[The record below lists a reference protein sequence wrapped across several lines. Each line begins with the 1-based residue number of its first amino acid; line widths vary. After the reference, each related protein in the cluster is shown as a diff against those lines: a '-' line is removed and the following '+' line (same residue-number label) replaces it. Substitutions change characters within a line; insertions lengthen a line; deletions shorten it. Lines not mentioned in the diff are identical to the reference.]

1 MANVTCEDISMSF
14 NGRTLFEGVNVG
26 FSEGNRYALTG
37 PNGSGKSTFL
47 KIIIGSE
54 KADTGQVVLPER
66 VGVLKQNIE
75 DFADKT
81 VIDCVIM
88 GNLKLWEAMEER
100 DRLYEEEMT
109 DDIGMRLGEL
119 EEVIANEDGYSAD
132 AQAEELLIGVGI
144 EADLHHEKMAN
155 VSTDK
160 QFRAL
165 LCQAL
170 FGEPQLLLLDE
181 PTNHLDLSSI
191 KWLESFLF
199 SFPGTIIVTSHDR
212 HFLNSISTHV
222 ADIDYESIIIYPG
235 NYDNM
240 VFAKTQA
247 YDSQLQEAKSKD
259 KKVAKLKEFVA
270 RFSAGSRS
278 SQVQSRIKEIKKLEY
293 QDLKK
298 SNIQRPYI
306 RFPVSEKQSGKIALK
321 VEDIAKAFEDNQVIK
336 DFSIEVEKGD
346 KIGVIGNNGMG
357 KSTLLKLLAQEL
369 TPDNGEVTLGHQ
381 VMVEYFPQLHS
392 DIIDKANEKR
402 NVFDWLMEKRD
413 NLYEQDIRSALGKM
427 LFSGDDAFKAVAT
440 LSGGETAR
448 LILASMMLS
457 EHNTI
462 ILDEPNNHLDLE
474 SVSALAWGLKDY
486 KGTAIVASHDRDLIG
501 QVANKIISIDEN
513 GIELFLGGLEEF
525 LKRNEETAKK

>member
-1 MANVTCEDISMSF
+1 MANVSCENISICFDS
-14 NGRTLFEGVNVG
+14 RTLFEEVNVG

-54 KADTGQVVLPER
+54 KPDSGQVVLPER

-75 DFADKT
+75 DFANRT
-81 VIDCVIM
+81 VLDCVLM
-88 GNLKLWEAMEER
+88 GNKALWAALEER
-100 DRLYEEEMT
+100 DRLYDEEMT
-109 DDIGMRLGEL
+109 DAVGMRLGDL
-119 EEVIANEDGYSAD
+119 EEVIAQEDGYSAD
-132 AQAEELLIGVGI
+132 SQAEELLVGVGI
-144 EADLHHEKMAN
+144 EEDLHQEKMAN
-155 VSTDK
+155 ISNDK

-170 FGEPQLLLLDE
+170 FGDPQLLLLDE

-199 SFPGTIIVTSHDR
+199 SFSGTIIVTSHDR
-212 HFLNSISTHV
+212 HFLNTIATHV
-222 ADIDYESIIIYPG
+222 ADIDFESIIIYPG

-240 VFAKTQA
+240 VLAKTQA
-247 YDSQLQEAKSKD
+247 HSSQLQEAKSKD
-259 KKVAKLKEFVA
+259 KKIDKLKEFVA

-278 SQVQSRIKEIKKLEY
+278 SQVQSRVKEIKKLEY
-293 QDLKK
+293 QEFKK

-306 RFPVSEKQSGKIALK
+306 RFPMSEKQSGKIAFK
-321 VEDIAKAFEDNQVIK
+321 IDEMSKAFDEKQVING
-336 DFSIEVEKGD
+336 FEIEIEKGD

-357 KSTLLKLLAQEL
+357 KTTLLKLIAQKL
-369 TPDNGEVTLGHQ
+369 NPDKGEVIQGHQ
-381 VMVEYFPQLHS
+381 VMPEYFPQLHS
-392 DIIDKANEKR
+392 DLIDKSKENR
-402 NVFDWLMEKRD
+402 TVFDWMMEKRD

-427 LFSGDDAFKAVAT
+427 LFSGDDAFKTVAT

-457 EHNTI
+457 EHNAL

-486 KGTAIVASHDRDLIG
+486 KGTAIVASHDRDLIS
-501 QVANKIISIDEN
+501 QIANKIISITES
-513 GIELFLGGLEEF
+513 GIEVFLGGLEEF
-525 LKRNEETAKK
+525 LESKEKKA